1 MAYGLKYYKLIQD
14 AHLSSGGRATLEL
27 DIFEKD
33 YTGTSKEIDAL
44 TSLVLEADCQ
54 DATSAIQK
62 TILKIGLSD
71 RPDIE
76 DTDTRKYGSWEE
88 FYTPDSTKFMVIIAI
103 ANSIRWSGYIT
114 PDDWSESL
122 DYHASVNITAR
133 DNIGH
138 LEDFDFE
145 PTSGLMSVHDIIKSA
160 FALIEPPYSI
170 MYDYN
175 GDYTLETEDG
185 TSIAS
190 AKINTSLY
198 KGKTW
203 YDVLESVLTSLGM
216 CVRYIGNNTFFVGF
230 LRYLSMYAGGTK
242 AEPYF
247 RGSATLTLTPA
258 YKSIVEEDRYD
269 FAEFETPD
277 YQTPVFENS
286 SSKEVTYTQHTLGS
300 TEQRTTTVTYANILT
315 YEPGWSSNIHC
326 IDDGISTNG
335 EFDRF
340 KGALV
345 PLSSMATFN
354 FGYIRNIPMRIK
366 FSTILGAFTAGT
378 KGIVRLGAETL
389 TVMISIYRQYNND
402 SGDTVT
408 RYLNTSNNGWLSS
421 PVYKTLILNESNRDQ
436 REQSIYVPID
446 SSTSKG
452 GSLHVEFY
460 FSSIELGFTSQLPSK
475 TVGIYLPIEEVGIS
489 VYEDFKYNKIETN
502 KVTTVND
509 ERFNL
514 TRKLTPDIFAL
525 SHDDV
530 TIVNH
535 TTYENVL
542 WLNKLTPFPYNVRW
556 RKDGEDCKPLPALMA
571 MQQLCYGIRPM
582 AKIEAQRKCP
592 SDGFHQ
598 PYNRGSERLTPLD
611 YRFDYLREELTETS
625 YEHIAYEVI
634 WLRYDVVLT
643 SIGELGKAK
652 AAILIRDIAGV
663 SLHEAKDYTE
673 SIIAGTATTV
683 ATVTRYSQAV
693 SMLQQ
698 FVDAGF
704 TGLTKKHEYY
714 G

>member
-14 AHLSSGGRATLEL
+14 AHLSSGGRATLQL

-88 FYTPDSTKFMVIIAI
+88 FYTPDSTKFKVTISI
-103 ANSIRWSGYIT
+103 ANSVRWSGYIT

-145 PTSGLMSVHDIIKSA
+145 PTSGLMSVHDIIQSA

-170 MYDYN
+170 TYDYN

-185 TSIAS
+185 TSIAR

-203 YDVLESVLTSLGM
+203 YDVLDSVLTSLGM
-216 CVRYIGNNTFFVGF
+216 CVRYVGNNTYLVGF
-230 LRYLSMYAGGTK
+230 LRYSTMYAGGIK

-258 YKSIVEEDRYD
+258 YKSIVEEDKYD
-269 FAEFETPD
+269 FADLETPD
-277 YQTPVFENS
+277 YQTPVLENS
-286 SSKEVTYTQHTLGS
+286 NSKEVTYSQETLGS
-300 TEQRTTTVTYANILT
+300 TTTKTTTVTYASIYT
-315 YEPGWSSNIHC
+315 EEPGWSSNIHC
-326 IDDGISTNG
+326 IDDGINTDG
-335 EFDRF
+335 KFDRF

-345 PLSSMATFN
+345 PLSSITTFN
-354 FGYIRNIPMRIK
+354 FGSIHNIPVQIK
-366 FSTILGAFTAGT
+366 FSTILGAFSVVGD
-378 KGIVRLGAETL
+378 KRLDLLIADRVNVL
-389 TVMISIYRQYNND
+389 ISIYRKYTND

-408 RYLNTSNNGWLSS
+408 RYLNVANNQWQDTS
-421 PVYKTLILNESNRDQ
+421 VYKTLTLAASNKDQ
-436 REQSIYVPID
+436 LEQSIYVPID
-446 SSTSKG
+446 SSTSEG
-452 GSLHVEFY
+452 GSLHLQFY
-460 FSSIELGFTSQLPSK
+460 FSGITVGFTSQLGANYM
-475 TVGIYLPIEEVGIS
+475 GIYLPIEEVGIS
-489 VYEDFKYNKIETN
+489 ADENFKYKKIETN

-509 ERFNL
+509 ERFNM
-514 TRKLTPDIFAL
+514 TKKLTPDIFAL

-530 TIVNH
+530 TIVNN

-542 WLNKLTPFPYNVRW
+542 WLNQLTPFPYNVRW
-556 RKDGEDCKPLPALMA
+556 RKDGGDCKPLPALLA

-582 AKIEAQRKCP
+582 AKIAAQRKCP
-592 SDGFHQ
+592 SDGFHR

-625 YEHIAYEVI
+625 YEWMEFQNAFLQYEVI
-634 WLRYDVVLT
+634 LT
-643 SIGELGKAK
+643 SVGDLAKLEAAK
-652 AAILIRDIAGV
+652 AVRDIANV
-663 SLHEAKDYTE
+663 TLIEAKDYVE
-673 SIIAGTATTV
+673 SILAGTPTTV
-683 ATVTRYSQAV
+683 ATVTGQSTANA
-693 SMLQQ
+693 MLQS
-698 FVDAGF
+698 FTDLGF
-704 TGLTKKHEYY
+704 TGSINQI
-714 G
+714 

>member
-203 YDVLESVLTSLGM
+203 YDVLESVLTSLGL

-286 SSKEVTYTQHTLGS
+286 SSKGS
-300 TEQRTTTVTYANILT
+300 
-315 YEPGWSSNIHC
+315 
-326 IDDGISTNG
+326 
-335 EFDRF
+335 
-340 KGALV
+340 K
-345 PLSSMATFN
+345 
-354 FGYIRNIPMRIK
+354 
-366 FSTILGAFTAGT
+366 
-378 KGIVRLGAETL
+378 
-389 TVMISIYRQYNND
+389 
-402 SGDTVT
+402 
-408 RYLNTSNNGWLSS
+408 
-421 PVYKTLILNESNRDQ
+421 
-436 REQSIYVPID
+436 
-446 SSTSKG
+446 
-452 GSLHVEFY
+452 
-460 FSSIELGFTSQLPSK
+460 
-475 TVGIYLPIEEVGIS
+475 
-489 VYEDFKYNKIETN
+489 
-502 KVTTVND
+502 
-509 ERFNL
+509 
-514 TRKLTPDIFAL
+514 
-525 SHDDV
+525 
-530 TIVNH
+530 
-535 TTYENVL
+535 
-542 WLNKLTPFPYNVRW
+542 
-556 RKDGEDCKPLPALMA
+556 
-571 MQQLCYGIRPM
+571 
-582 AKIEAQRKCP
+582 
-592 SDGFHQ
+592 
-598 PYNRGSERLTPLD
+598 
-611 YRFDYLREELTETS
+611 
-625 YEHIAYEVI
+625 
-634 WLRYDVVLT
+634 
-643 SIGELGKAK
+643 
-652 AAILIRDIAGV
+652 
-663 SLHEAKDYTE
+663 
-673 SIIAGTATTV
+673 
-683 ATVTRYSQAV
+683 
-693 SMLQQ
+693 
-698 FVDAGF
+698 
-704 TGLTKKHEYY
+704 
-714 G
+714 

>member
-14 AHLSSGGRATLEL
+14 AHLSSGSRATLEL
-27 DIFEKD
+27 DILEKD

-54 DATSAIQK
+54 DATNAIQK

-88 FYTPDSTKFMVIIAI
+88 FYTPDSTKFKVTISIA
-103 ANSIRWSGYIT
+103 SSVRWSGYIT

-160 FALIEPPYSI
+160 FALIDPPYSI
-170 MYDYN
+170 TYDYN

-185 TSIAS
+185 KSIAS

-203 YDVLESVLTSLGM
+203 YDVLDSVLTSLGM
-216 CVRYIGNNTFFVGF
+216 CVRYVGNNTYLVGF
-230 LRYLSMYAGGTK
+230 LRYSTMYAGGIK

-258 YKSIVEEDRYD
+258 YKSIVEEDKYD
-269 FAEFETPD
+269 FADLETPD
-277 YQTPVFENS
+277 YQTPVLENS
-286 SSKEVTYTQHTLGS
+286 NSKEVTYSQETLGS
-300 TEQRTTTVTYANILT
+300 TTTKTTTVTYASIYT
-315 YEPGWSSNIHC
+315 EEPGWSSNIHC
-326 IDDGISTNG
+326 IDDGINTDG
-335 EFDRF
+335 KFDRF

-345 PLSSMATFN
+345 PLSSITTFN
-354 FGYIRNIPMRIK
+354 FGSIHNIPVQIK
-366 FSTILGAFTAGT
+366 FSTILGAFSVVGD
-378 KGIVRLGAETL
+378 KRLDLLIADRVNVL
-389 TVMISIYRQYNND
+389 ISIYRKYTND

-408 RYLNTSNNGWLSS
+408 RYLNVANNQWQDTS
-421 PVYKTLILNESNRDQ
+421 VYKTLTLTASNKDQ
-436 REQSIYVPID
+436 LEQSIYVPID
-446 SSTSKG
+446 SSTSEG
-452 GSLHVEFY
+452 GSLHLQFY
-460 FSSIELGFTSQLPSK
+460 FSGITVSFTSQLGANYM
-475 TVGIYLPIEEVGIS
+475 GIYLPIEEVGIS
-489 VYEDFKYNKIETN
+489 ADENFKYKKIETN
-502 KVTTVND
+502 KVVTVND
-509 ERFNL
+509 ERFNM
-514 TRKLTPDIFAL
+514 TKKLTPDIFAL

-530 TIVNH
+530 TIVNN

-542 WLNKLTPFPYNVRW
+542 WLNQLTPFPYTVRW
-556 RKDGEDCKPLPALMA
+556 RKDGGDCKPLPALLA
-571 MQQLCYGIRPM
+571 MQQLIYGIRPM

-592 SDGFHQ
+592 SDGFHR

-625 YEHIAYEVI
+625 YEWMEFQNAFLQYEVI
-634 WLRYDVVLT
+634 LT
-643 SIGELGKAK
+643 SVGNLAKLEAAK
-652 AAILIRDIAGV
+652 AVRDIANV
-663 SLHEAKDYTE
+663 TLNEAKDYVE
-673 SIIAGTATTV
+673 SILAGTPTTV
-683 ATVTRYSQAV
+683 ATITGQSSANA
-693 SMLQQ
+693 MLQS
-698 FVDAGF
+698 FTDLGF
-704 TGLTKKHEYY
+704 TGSINQI
-714 G
+714 